1 MDDLQQRLEMALA
14 SAHMAIWDSSVVE
27 GSILDGIVNWSP
39 EGAALLGLEARPLR
53 QSFRTFL
60 TFVHPDDRDTLRDQ
74 MQERVSACE
83 DYEIEY
89 RIVRADGRQRWLSAR
104 AQTVCED
111 GKPVRTLGLIWDTTL
126 RKEQELLLAEQK
138 ELAEV
143 TLSSIGDGVI
153 TTDANGRTTFLNRVA
168 EQLTGWSQR
177 AAGGIP
183 VADIMHVVDEN
194 DNQPVDNVSTLC
206 LQLRQPV
213 GTSNRHL
220 LVTREGRRIAIED
233 SAAPIWSNDG
243 AMLGTVAVVRDVSH
257 ERRLTREL
265 SWHASHDALTGLMNR
280 RAFEGELAHALASA
294 KTDNQHHA
302 LLFLDLDRFSV
313 VNDTCGHGVGDLVL
327 QLLAK
332 VLQAHLRDSD
342 APARLGGDEL
352 GVLLMACPLPQAM
365 SVAEGIRQA
374 IKDFRFPYEN
384 RALELGASV
393 GLVAIDQNSSS
404 VTELLIAADHAC
416 SMAKELGRN
425 RVHVYSGSDAVMARR
440 QGDMRWI
447 ARLNEALEN
456 QHFRLFAQPI
466 VSLRNET
473 PGHDEVLV
481 RLAAGDELILPGDFI
496 PAAER
501 YDLMAH
507 IDRWVIEHVC
517 RHIAAEREQVL
528 QFETAGLIAPAPPAM
543 YAINL
548 SGYSFS
554 DENMIGH
561 IERQF
566 STYRVDPA
574 LICFEITETAIIANL
589 ERAQQ
594 LIASLRRLGC
604 RFSLDDFGSGLS
616 SFAYLRSLQV
626 DYLKIDGAF
635 VRDIATNSINHALV
649 RAINE
654 VGHVM
659 GIHTVAEF
667 VEDQA
672 TLDAVRA
679 IGIDYAQG
687 YAVGKLRPLA
697 HA

>member
-1 MDDLQQRLEMALA
+1 MDDLQQRLQMALA

-27 GSILDGIVNWSP
+27 GSILDGMVTWSR
-39 EGAALLGLEARPLR
+39 EGAVLLGFEARPLR

-60 TFVHPDDRDTLRDQ
+60 TFVHPDDRDVLLDQ
-74 MQERVSACE
+74 MQQRVSDCQ

-111 GKPVRTLGLIWDTTL
+111 GKPVRTLGLIWDTTE

-143 TLSSIGDGVI
+143 TLRSIGDAVI
-153 TTDANGRTTFLNRVA
+153 TTDAGGATTFMNRAA
-168 EQLTGWSQR
+168 EQLTGWSSR
-177 AAGGIP
+177 SAAGASIAN
-183 VADIMHVVDEN
+183 VMRVIDEASE
-194 DNQPVDNVSTLC
+194 QPVDNVASTC

-213 GTSNRHL
+213 GTSSRHL
-220 LVTREGRRIAIED
+220 LVTREGRRVPIED
-233 SAAPIWSNDG
+233 SAAPIWAHDG
-243 AMLGTVAVVRDVSH
+243 AMIGAVAVLRDVSH
-257 ERRLTREL
+257 ERHLSREL
-265 SWHASHDALTGLMNR
+265 NWHASHDGLTGLMNR
-280 RAFEGELAHALASA
+280 RAFESELAHALASA
-294 KTDNQHHA
+294 KADSAHHA

-313 VNDTCGHGVGDLVL
+313 INDTCGHGVGDLVL

-332 VLQAHLRDSD
+332 VLQTHLRDSD
-342 APARLGGDEL
+342 VLARLGGDEL
-352 GVLLMACPLPQAM
+352 AVLLRACPLHQAI

-384 RALELGASV
+384 RSLELGASV

-416 SMAKELGRN
+416 SVAKELGRN
-425 RVHVYSGSDAVMARR
+425 RVHLYSGSDAVLARR
-440 QGDMRWI
+440 QGDMRWV
-447 ARLNEALEN
+447 ARLNEALELE
-456 QHFRLFAQPI
+456 HFRLFAQPI
-466 VSLRNET
+466 VSMREGGG
-473 PGHDEVLV
+473 GHDEVLL
-481 RLAAGDELILPGDFI
+481 RLAAGEELILPGEFI

-501 YDLMAH
+501 YDLMAQV
-507 IDRWVIEHVC
+507 DRWVIEHVC
-517 RHIAAEREQVL
+517 RHVAAEREQVL
-528 QFETAGLIAPAPPAM
+528 QLEAAGMLAPAPPQL
-543 YAINL
+543 YSINL
-548 SGYSFS
+548 SGFSFS
-554 DENMIGH
+554 DDGLVDH
-561 IERQF
+561 IRRQF
-566 STYRVDPA
+566 AAYRIDPSS
-574 LICFEITETAIIANL
+574 ICFEITETAVITHL
-589 ERAQQ
+589 DKAQQ
-594 LIASLRRLGC
+594 FMAVLRALGC

-635 VRDIATNSINHALV
+635 VRDIAVNSVNHALV

-659 GIHTVAEF
+659 GICTVAEF

-679 IGIDYAQG
+679 IGVDYAQG
-687 YAVGKLRPLA
+687 YAVGKLRPML